1 MDNKNI
7 LNIIL
12 TAVLIMGVFVAGYYF
27 SKKIDFSNSVK
38 VENNQNESA
47 KPMVSPDS
55 NLEDNNIKQ
64 IISNGVNI
72 EILKQGEGEGAK
84 NNDKVTA
91 HYIGTLASGEKF
103 DSSIDRGQP
112 FSFILGSGQVIK
124 GWEEGVLGMKAGEK
138 RKLTIP
144 AELGYGEKGIGAIP
158 PNATLI
164 FEVELL
170 KIN

>member
-1 MDNKNI
+1 MENKNI

-12 TAVLIMGVFVAGYYF
+12 TAALIIGVFVAGHYF
-27 SKKIDFSNSVK
+27 SKKIDFSSSVK

-47 KPMVSPDS
+47 KTM
-55 NLEDNNIKQ
+55 
-64 IISNGVNI
+64 VNI
-72 EILKQGEGEGAK
+72 EILKQGQGEGAK
-84 NNDKVTA
+84 NGDKVTA
-91 HYIGTLASGEKF
+91 HYTGTLTNGEKF

-112 FSFILGSGQVIK
+112 LSFILGSGQVIK
-124 GWEEGVLGMKAGEK
+124 GWEEGILGMKVGEK

-144 AELGYGEKGIGAIP
+144 SELGYGEKGVPGVIP

>member
-12 TAVLIMGVFVAGYYF
+12 TAVLIIGVFVAGYYF

-47 KPMVSPDS
+47 KP
-55 NLEDNNIKQ
+55 LEDNNIKQ

-72 EILKQGEGEGAK
+72 EILKQGQGEGAK
-84 NNDKVTA
+84 NGDKVTA

-124 GWEEGVLGMKAGEK
+124 GWEEGILGMKAGEK

-144 AELGYGEKGIGAIP
+144 AELGYGEKGVGAIP